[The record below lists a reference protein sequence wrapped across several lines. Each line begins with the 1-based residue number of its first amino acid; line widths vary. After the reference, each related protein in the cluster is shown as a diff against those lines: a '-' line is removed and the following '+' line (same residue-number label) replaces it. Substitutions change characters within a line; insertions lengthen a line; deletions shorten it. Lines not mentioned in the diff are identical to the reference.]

1 MLSAKKVQICSSAN
15 HSTFIL
21 WYIEA
26 LFIYSIDWFFVESW
40 HIEGCTTYKMTS
52 DFRWFPTEITKI
64 RYHKIC
70 CYHIFTRNYAIIS
83 LSITSKK
90 YAEIGNFLYSKSP
103 INRSHINLFQTIPM
117 IWLQYFF
124 LLVFLSGL
132 IFWIWNKTKFD
143 TYLDITNFAIT
154 CYVKELQL
162 SYLSNCIT

>member
-90 YAEIGNFLYSKSP
+90 YAKIGNFLYSKSP

-117 IWLQYFF
+117 IWLQYYFSFSVFVRSYF
-124 LLVFLSGL
+124 LNMKQNKIWHLSRYYKL
-132 IFWIWNKTKFD
+132 CNYMLCKRT
-143 TYLDITNFAIT
+143 AII
-154 CYVKELQL
+154 LF
-162 SYLSNCIT
+162 I